1 MKSKL
6 ISKNEVPGTDG
17 VRCFR
22 FTCGHERILSRAD
35 ARTEPAEC
43 VQCKYE
49 RLSAYRLVT
58 P

>member
-1 MKSKL
+1 MKSELESFKL
-6 ISKNEVPGTDG
+6 MPDTDG
-17 VRCFR
+17 VRCMR
-22 FTCGHERILSRAD
+22 FTCGHERILSKQD

-49 RLSAYRLVT
+49 RLSAYRPV